1 MKYGIAIFPSKKL
14 QDVANSLRKRYD
26 PHYALVP
33 PHVTLKSAFEL
44 ENDQLPT
51 VIKQIDEIATEISPF
66 PLNVYKVGSFH
77 PINNVIYLKVRETE
91 ELMKLHE
98 RLNEVLKRKEPYSFV
113 PHITIAQN
121 LSDGE
126 FSDVF
131 GSLKMRQINHEET
144 IDRFQLLYQLE
155 NETWSVYETFHL
167 GRKF

>member
-91 ELMKLHE
+91 ELMKLHD